1 MAYSAC
7 VEEHSPTWS
16 LVQRQTMVEVFVE
29 DSVNRQSIQTKYLK
43 QMPDFHRISKKFHK
57 RVAGLEDVVR
67 VYQAVQLVRSKRS
80 RKWVGY

>member
-1 MAYSAC
+1 MRLVRIRYTAC
-7 VEEHSPTWS
+7 LGEHPLTWT

-67 VYQAVQLVRSKRS
+67 VYQAVQLVRSEQS
-80 RKWVGY
+80 

>member
-1 MAYSAC
+1 
-7 VEEHSPTWS
+7 
-16 LVQRQTMVEVFVE
+16 MVEVFVE
-29 DSVNRQSIQTKYLK
+29 DSVNRQSIQTEYLK

-80 RKWVGY
+80 RKWVAY

>member
-1 MAYSAC
+1 
-7 VEEHSPTWS
+7 
-16 LVQRQTMVEVFVE
+16 MVEVFVE

-67 VYQAVQLVRSKRS
+67 VYQAVQLVRS
-80 RKWVGY
+80 